1 MVWCMQAYLSLL
13 GLTTPLDTPNDTL
26 QNLEETGECVISIV
40 TKGIVE
46 AANTVGVN
54 NPYGVSE

>member
-1 MVWCMQAYLSLL
+1 MQAYLSLL